1 MGSGADAVMTST
13 ICSECR
19 KMHKNVLAALTV
31 DEAVAFASLN
41 HFTVSMC
48 SYCFTF
54 RLVICL
60 DIGSYRS
67 FYSIVQAE
75 IEDQAVQVTSL

>member
-1 MGSGADAVMTST
+1 
-13 ICSECR
+13 
-19 KMHKNVLAALTV
+19 MHKNVLAALTV

-48 SYCFTF
+48 LYHFPF
-54 RLVICL
+54 RFVTCRGIE
-60 DIGSYRS
+60 SYRS

-75 IEDQAVQVTSL
+75 IADQAVQVTSL